1 MKLYKGDEVMLMD
14 GIKIIQSKN
23 VWVDE
28 SFQEAQLEIKGNKII
43 KIHPYGMIRPTA
55 DYGENYILPGFIDIH
70 DHGCLGGD
78 ANHADFD
85 FLSKWANYLPQEGIT
100 RFLPTTS
107 TAFFDALE
115 ESYRMLGAFI
125 DSKYDGAKI
134 LGMHLEGPMIS
145 EKYRGSH
152 NPKLLLKPNVET
164 FKKWQEMSNNHIK
177 MITIAPENDEN
188 YEMTKYCAEHGVVV
202 AIGHSA
208 ATYQQAK
215 EAVEAGAKSFVHTFN
230 GMSGLHHREPGV
242 VGAAMDIEDAY
253 AEVIA
258 DGVHVDFNAVRILGK
273 AKGKDYL
280 IAVTDSIWA
289 KGCEPGIYPK
299 PDKGVNIVIDEHN
312 VVRLETG
319 SLAGS
324 TNRLNVMVRNLI
336 DEAKLPLEMAI
347 NAVTCNPA
355 HLLGIANQ
363 YGYIKE
369 KYIAD
374 FAIVDKQ
381 FNILETIVDGI
392 VVYSK

>member
-23 VWVDE
+23 VWIDE
-28 SFQEAQLEIKGNKII
+28 PFQEAQLEIKGNKII
-43 KIHPYGMIRPTA
+43 KIHPYGMIRPTD
-55 DYGENYILPGFIDIH
+55 DYGENFILPGFIDIH
-70 DHGCLGGD
+70 DHGCLG
-78 ANHADFD
+78 
-85 FLSKWANYLPQEGIT
+85 
-100 RFLPTTS
+100 
-107 TAFFDALE
+107 
-115 ESYRMLGAFI
+115 
-125 DSKYDGAKI
+125 
-134 LGMHLEGPMIS
+134 
-145 EKYRGSH
+145 
-152 NPKLLLKPNVET
+152 
-164 FKKWQEMSNNHIK
+164 
-177 MITIAPENDEN
+177 
-188 YEMTKYCAEHGVVV
+188 
-202 AIGHSA
+202 
-208 ATYQQAK
+208 
-215 EAVEAGAKSFVHTFN
+215 
-230 GMSGLHHREPGV
+230 
-242 VGAAMDIEDAY
+242 AY

-273 AKGKDYL
+273 AKGKNHL

-289 KGCEPGIYPK
+289 KGCEPGIYTK
-299 PDKGVNIVIDEHN
+299 PDKGANIIIDEHN

-381 FNILETIVDGI
+381 FNVLETIVDGI